1 MAASAALMTFAD
13 GDGFDAPTGHPV
25 DLVHLARHTLGN
37 RDLEQEVLRLFVRQ
51 SVVFLGRMKT
61 AENDEKRANAA
72 HTIKGSARGI
82 GAWQVAEHAE
92 IVEGSGADAS
102 LTALESAIDEANN
115 YINSLLETD

>member
-1 MAASAALMTFAD
+1 MAASAALKTFAT
-13 GDGFDAPTGHPV
+13 DAECDIPHGRPV

-51 SVVFLGRMKT
+51 SVVFLDRMK
-61 AENDEKRANAA
+61 AAGDQRLRANAA

-92 IVEGSGADAS
+92 VVEGCDKAS
-102 LTALESAIDEANN
+102 SLQALEGAIDEANA
-115 YINSLLETD
+115 YIISLLETE